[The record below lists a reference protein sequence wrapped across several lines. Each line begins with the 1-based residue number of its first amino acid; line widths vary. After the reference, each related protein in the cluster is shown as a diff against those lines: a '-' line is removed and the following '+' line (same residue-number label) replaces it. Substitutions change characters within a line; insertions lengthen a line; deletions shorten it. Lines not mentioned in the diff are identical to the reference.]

1 MELQHINNAIERRNN
16 STATQTYSVSL
27 PQDRAIVQAFE
38 GKKIKDVDQMT
49 LIAKLAKVMN
59 MVGCPAPT
67 KEQVVFLEDKIRK
80 HYGIYTIDEFILA
93 FEMNSTHKL
102 SEKID
107 HYNVFSFDYVSNV
120 MYLYTKKANEIRKYE
135 KEPEEEKVIET
146 APIDIVESCFKYW
159 IELKPE
165 ERTFERIHFGNRLF
179 EAIQES
185 GLKIWTKEDGEKAA
199 KKAKEL
205 VYYNIGKMNMLSASQ
220 YKKEVSDPERWK
232 TIRRQVGI
240 ALWFNEMIQEGK
252 TTLK

>member
-1 MELQHINNAIERRNN
+1 M
-16 STATQTYSVSL
+16 
-27 PQDRAIVQAFE
+27 D
-38 GKKIKDVDQMT
+38 
-49 LIAKLAKVMN
+49 
-59 MVGCPAPT
+59 MVGCPANS
-67 KEQVVFLEDKIRK
+67 KEQLAQLEVMVRK

-135 KEPEEEKVIET
+135 KEPGEEKEIAET

-159 IELKPE
+159 LELKPE
-165 ERTFERIHFGNRLF
+165 ERTFERIHFCNRLF

-185 GLKIWTKEDGEKAA
+185 GLKTWTKEDGEKAA

-240 ALWFNEMIQEGK
+240 ALWFNEQIEQCK

>member
-1 MELQHINNAIERRNN
+1 
-16 STATQTYSVSL
+16 
-27 PQDRAIVQAFE
+27 
-38 GKKIKDVDQMT
+38 
-49 LIAKLAKVMN
+49 MN
-59 MVGCPAPT
+59 MVGCPPIT
-67 KEQVVFLEDKIRK
+67 REQMGVLEPMIRK

-135 KEPEEEKVIET
+135 KKPEETEPPKT
-146 APIDIVESCFKYW
+146 DPIDIVESCFKYW
-159 IELKPE
+159 LELKPE

>member
-1 MELQHINNAIERRNN
+1 MPEEL
-16 STATQTYSVSL
+16 
-27 PQDRAIVQAFE
+27 AIVKAFE
-38 GKKIKDVDQMT
+38 AKRIRDTDQMT
-49 LIAKLAKVMN
+49 LIAKIIKVMN
-59 MVGCPAPT
+59 MVGCPPVS
-67 KEQVVFLEDKIRK
+67 KEQMGQLEIMVRK

-135 KEPEEEKVIET
+135 KEPEEEKEAPET

-159 IELKPE
+159 LELKPE

-179 EAIQES
+179 DAIQES
-185 GLKIWTKEDGEKAA
+185 GLKIWTKEDGINAR
-199 KKAKEL
+199 KKLQEL
-205 VYYNIGKMNMLSASQ
+205 INFKLGKMNLLAANEFRKELTPDR
-220 YKKEVSDPERWK
+220 YKTLGK
-232 TIRRQVGI
+232 QVAV
-240 ALWFNEMIQEGK
+240 ALFFDEMIRQGK

>member
-1 MELQHINNAIERRNN
+1 
-16 STATQTYSVSL
+16 
-27 PQDRAIVQAFE
+27 
-38 GKKIKDVDQMT
+38 MT

-135 KEPEEEKVIET
+135 KEPEPEPVKSE
-146 APIDIVESCFKYW
+146 PIDIVESCFKYW
-159 IELKPE
+159 LELKPE
-165 ERTFERIHFGNRLF
+165 ERTFEKIHFGNRLF

-185 GLKIWTKEDGEKAA
+185 GLKVWTKEDGKKAREKAA
-199 KKAKEL
+199 ELINFKKKAMNKLSAAQFEKDI
-205 VYYNIGKMNMLSASQ
+205 NIPENRKRIGK
-220 YKKEVSDPERWK
+220 
-232 TIRRQVGI
+232 QVAV
-240 ALWFNEMIQEGK
+240 ALFFDEMIQEGK

>member
-1 MELQHINNAIERRNN
+1 MPEEQ
-16 STATQTYSVSL
+16 
-27 PQDRAIVQAFE
+27 AIVKAFE
-38 GKKIKDVDQMT
+38 GKRIRDTDQMT
-49 LIAKLAKVMN
+49 LIAKVIKVMN
-59 MVGCPAPT
+59 MAGCPPVS
-67 KEQVVFLEDKIRK
+67 KEQMGELEVMVRK

-135 KEPEEEKVIET
+135 KEPEEEKESESNPLAVVET
-146 APIDIVESCFKYW
+146 YFQYW
-159 IELKPE
+159 LELKPDQ
-165 ERTFERIHFGNRLF
+165 RSYERIHSGNRLF

-185 GLKIWTKEDGEKAA
+185 GLHTWTKEDGEKAA

-252 TTLK
+252 TTLKL

>member
-1 MELQHINNAIERRNN
+1 
-16 STATQTYSVSL
+16 
-27 PQDRAIVQAFE
+27 
-38 GKKIKDVDQMT
+38 MT

-120 MYLYTKKANEIRKYE
+120 MYLYTKKANEVRKYE
-135 KEPEEEKVIET
+135 KEPEEGKVVET
-146 APIDIVESCFKYW
+146 SPIDIVESSFKYW
-159 IELKPE
+159 LELKPE

-179 EAIQES
+179 DAIQES
-185 GLKIWTKEDGEKAA
+185 GLKTWTKEDGQ
-199 KKAKEL
+199 KAKNKLQEL
-205 VYYNIGKMNMLSASQ
+205 INFKLGKMNLLAANSFRKELTPDR
-220 YKKEVSDPERWK
+220 YKTLGK
-232 TIRRQVGI
+232 QV
-240 ALWFNEMIQEGK
+240 AVAMFFNEQILEGK
-252 TTLK
+252 TTLKI